1 MLLSRK
7 NPHPFDSR
15 LGFDFNGHS
24 YTLDGSSANMISCTT
39 LKGLFFNKFIPD
51 EAIEKIMNSSKY
63 LTDVDYKYYM
73 KTSEDIKKEWS
84 ESNRLG
90 TCLHND
96 IEKFLNGLEVTNT
109 SKEYAFFQSFLQ
121 ENSDLQPYR
130 TEWSIFSELL
140 RISGTIDAVFRNTK
154 GEFILMDW
162 KRSVVTYDEF
172 DNAKFPIEHLKDNKF
187 IQYSIQLNLYRQILE
202 DFYGIRIKDMFI
214 VELHPDNDSYKMIQ
228 SPRLEDELKNLFAF
242 RADVLRKMGYTT
254 SELNQ
259 YVMNKKAP
267 DASKPI
273 NKGKRWS
280 TEEDKQ
286 ILLFLQEGKSIS
298 ELSVIH
304 GRSESAIKLRIL
316 RHASLLLQTKSKEDV
331 CEHFKINQ
339 EELDKFLQSQIK
351 ESKSKDPK
359 TKLCDVL
366 EELKYDPSTSPS
378 SSSSGEKIIEEIR
391 PLKKKRNLSFLQR
404 NRISVSK

>member
-1 MLLSRK
+1 MLLSHK

-39 LKGLFFNKFIPD
+39 LKGLFFSKFIPE
-51 EAIEKIMNSSKY
+51 EAIEKIINSSKY
-63 LTDVDYKYYM
+63 LTDVDYKYYK

-109 SKEYAFFQSFLQ
+109 SKEYGFFQSFLQ

-154 GEFILMDW
+154 GEFILLDW

-214 VELHPDNDSYKMIQ
+214 VE
-228 SPRLEDELKNLFAF
+228 
-242 RADVLRKMGYTT
+242 
-254 SELNQ
+254 
-259 YVMNKKAP
+259 
-267 DASKPI
+267 
-273 NKGKRWS
+273 
-280 TEEDKQ
+280 
-286 ILLFLQEGKSIS
+286 
-298 ELSVIH
+298 
-304 GRSESAIKLRIL
+304 
-316 RHASLLLQTKSKEDV
+316 
-331 CEHFKINQ
+331 
-339 EELDKFLQSQIK
+339 
-351 ESKSKDPK
+351 
-359 TKLCDVL
+359 
-366 EELKYDPSTSPS
+366 
-378 SSSSGEKIIEEIR
+378 
-391 PLKKKRNLSFLQR
+391 
-404 NRISVSK
+404 